1 MERASHRRSTAIQA
15 ELIDGGPSLATFTD
29 PIYDYW
35 VRHIRTGFGV
45 FLAETLAVMAYL
57 AWTPHGSH
65 RRLLWLVAV
74 SWLIVGLASLWSA
87 PWVAAN
93 RWRAAYSVAWTV
105 LSAFAV
111 GGMASLDT
119 GFDSPLLVLLFLPL
133 AYAALIFTPRAAA
146 LCGLSGLAAA
156 TLVTIAD
163 TGMGKSEQDALMFFA
178 SLTGVAL
185 LSVAASV
192 NRTRLEQHEKWLM
205 AAIVEMAEVDGL
217 TGCAVPRVFRRRTEQ
232 ETARSTRND
241 RPLSLLMIDVDK
253 FKSVNDTFGHPV
265 GDRVLATVGAVLR
278 SNTRSFDLAGRL
290 GGDEFAVLAPDTD
303 PSSAVALAERIRG
316 DLARSAEVPV
326 TLSIGISR
334 IDQSEPTTER
344 LLSDADLALYEVKRA
359 GGDAVGIQHPGI
371 VAPLLLRD
379 KEGRG
384 VAP

>member
-1 MERASHRRSTAIQA
+1 MQRASHSRSTAIQA
-15 ELIDGGPSLATFTD
+15 ERIDGGPSPAAVTD
-29 PIYDYW
+29 PIHDYW
-35 VRHIRTGFGV
+35 VSHIRTGFGV

-57 AWTPHGSH
+57 AWTPHGPH
-65 RRLLWLVAV
+65 RRILWLVAV
-74 SWLIVGLASLWSA
+74 LWLIAGLASLWSA
-87 PWVAAN
+87 PWVASKP
-93 RWRAAYSVAWTV
+93 WRAAYSVAWTV

-111 GGMASLDT
+111 GGVATLDT

-163 TGMGKSEQDALMFFA
+163 PGFGESEQNALMFFSA
-178 SLTGVAL
+178 LTGVAL

-192 NRTRLEQHEKWLM
+192 NRTRLEQHEKRLM
-205 AAIVEMAEVDGL
+205 AAIVEMAEVDEL

-253 FKSVNDTFGHPV
+253 FKSVNDTCGHPV
-265 GDRVLATVGAVLR
+265 GDRVLAAVGAVLR

-290 GGDEFAVLAPDTD
+290 GGDEFAILMPDAG
-303 PSSAVALAERIRG
+303 PPAAIALAERIRG

-326 TLSIGISR
+326 TLSIGVSGL
-334 IDQSEPTTER
+334 DQSAPAAEQ
-344 LLSDADLALYEVKRA
+344 LLNDADVALYEVKRA
-359 GGDAVGIQHPGI
+359 GGDAIAVRHPT
-371 VAPLLLRD
+371 PSPPPRP
-379 KEGRG
+379 KEGRV
-384 VAP
+384 VAL